1 MSADRTHVEVVEDG
15 DEFSVDLHDGEG
27 EDRETVRV
35 VTYATLAEA
44 NGLRELIAVWIRS
57 EQDRYYALGYDL
69 GRQDEAASGSTEPGR
84 EGLMPEAG
92 RLVVE
97 ISFGTAHHRIE
108 GPMGLSPRG
117 VVAIVKAVQA
127 ALDEHERLADGPV
140 A

>member
-57 EQDRYYALGYDL
+57 EQDRYYALGYDR
-69 GRQDEAASGSTEPGR
+69 GRQGAHPLTQEERDAREIARLTARIAQLEAA
-84 EGLMPEAG
+84 LAG
-92 RLVVE
+92 AETSL
-97 ISFGTAHHRIE
+97 TA
-108 GPMGLSPRG
+108 
-117 VVAIVKAVQA
+117 VAVHSVQA
-127 ALDEHERLADGPV
+127 TMAADARQALAQIRLAL